1 VKTVPEL
8 PHQPR
13 LHSLADLERAIVEAE
28 NARDRRREV
37 LRRVTIGQDP
47 GAVRMLLDLAE
58 EQVARLH
65 RSREVLLRGAQSPHV
80 EDEADA
86 P

>member
-1 VKTVPEL
+1 VKTV

-28 NARDRRREV
+28 NARDRRREA

-47 GAVRMLLDLAE
+47 GVVRMLLDLAE

-65 RSREVLLRGAQSPHV
+65 RSRELLLQGTKPKSRGGSP
-80 EDEADA
+80 
-86 P
+86 